1 LDRKIFLL
9 QRNPLPVSLSIVIP
23 AYNEEKRLPATLDR
37 LREYLASLPDQS
49 WECIVVDDGS
59 KDGTADLVSRTAQ
72 QEPRIRLVKNPGN
85 RGKGYA
91 VRNGMLSATGAW
103 RLFSDAD
110 LSAPIEEL
118 PKLQQAIEREG
129 AVIALGSRALDRSL
143 VSVHQ
148 SAFREY
154 SGRVFNLT
162 MRALTGLP
170 FLDTQCGFKLYRA
183 DAAETVFPRQLEEG
197 FSFDV
202 EDLVIAQRLGL
213 KMVEVPVRWANV
225 EGTKVS
231 AWSGAKSFLDL
242 ISIRARALSGR
253 YDRAS

>member
-1 LDRKIFLL
+1 M
-9 QRNPLPVSLSIVIP
+9 PVSLSIIIP
-23 AYNEEKRLPATLDR
+23 AYNEARRLPATLNR
-37 LREYLASLPDQS
+37 LRQYLSTHFDS
-49 WECIVVDDGS
+49 NWECVVVDDGS
-59 KDGTADLVSRTAQ
+59 KDATAQ
-72 QEPRIRLVKNPGN
+72 LVVAVGAVEPRVRLVRNPGN

-91 VRNGMLSATGAW
+91 VRNGMLAAVGDW

-118 PKLQQAIEREG
+118 PKLQQAAQSNG

-154 SGRVFNLT
+154 SGRFFNLA
-162 MRALTGLP
+162 MRAVTGLP

-183 DAAETVFPRQLEEG
+183 DAAEQVFGSQLEEG

-213 KMVEVPVRWANV
+213 RMVEVPVRWANV

-242 ISIRARALSGR
+242 LTIRARALSGR
-253 YDRAS
+253 YDRTSQ

>member
-1 LDRKIFLL
+1 M

>member
-1 LDRKIFLL
+1 
-9 QRNPLPVSLSIVIP
+9 LPVSLSIVIP

-37 LREYLASLPDQS
+37 VREYLSTLGDPQ
-49 WECIVVDDGS
+49 WECVVVDDGS
-59 KDGTADLVSRTAQ
+59 KDGTAALVTQTAA
-72 QEPRIRLVKNPGN
+72 QEPRVRLVKNPGN

-91 VRNGMLSATGAW
+91 VRNGMLSAHGSW

-110 LSAPIEEL
+110 LSAPIEEY
-118 PKLQQAIEREG
+118 PKLLQAAERNG

-148 SAFREY
+148 SAFREQ
-154 SGRVFNLT
+154 SGRFFNLA
-162 MRALTGLP
+162 MRTVTGLP

-183 DAAETVFPRQLEEG
+183 DAAEKVFTRQIEDG

-242 ISIRARALSGR
+242 VSIRGRALGGR
-253 YDRAS
+253 YDR

>member
-1 LDRKIFLL
+1 
-9 QRNPLPVSLSIVIP
+9 LPVSLSIVIP

-37 LREYLASLPDQS
+37 VREYLSTSQDPD

-59 KDGTADLVSRTAQ
+59 KDGTADFVNRTSAT
-72 QEPRIRLVKNPGN
+72 ERRIRLVKNPGN

-91 VRNGMLSATGAW
+91 VRNGMLSAQGAW

-118 PKLQQAIEREG
+118 PKLQKAAEYNG

-148 SAFREY
+148 SPFREY
-154 SGRVFNLT
+154 SGRFFNLA
-162 MRALTGLP
+162 MRTLTGLP
-170 FLDTQCGFKLYRA
+170 FMDTQCGFKLYRA
-183 DAAETVFPRQLEEG
+183 DAAQKVFERQIEEG

-202 EDLVIAQRLGL
+202 EDLVIAQCLAL

-231 AWSGAKSFLDL
+231 AWSGAKSFIDL
-242 ISIRARALSGR
+242 VSIRGRALRGR
-253 YDRAS
+253 YDCPD

>member
-1 LDRKIFLL
+1 
-9 QRNPLPVSLSIVIP
+9 LPVSLSIVIP

-37 LREYLASLPDQS
+37 VQDYMSTFADPN
-49 WECIVVDDGS
+49 WECVVVDDGS
-59 KDGTADLVSRTAQ
+59 QDRTAALVQ
-72 QEPRIRLVKNPGN
+72 TVHSTEPRVRLIKNPGN

-91 VRNGMLSATGAW
+91 VRNGMLAATGEW

-118 PKLQQAIEREG
+118 PKLQKAAHYHE
-129 AVIALGSRALDRSL
+129 AVIAIGSRALDRTM
-143 VSVHQ
+143 VEVHQ
-148 SAFREY
+148 SPFREY
-154 SGRVFNLT
+154 SGRFFNLT
-162 MRALTGLP
+162 MRILTGLP
-170 FLDTQCGFKLYRA
+170 FLDTQCGFKLYSA
-183 DAAETVFPRQLEEG
+183 AAAEAVFARQIEEG

-202 EDLVIAQRLGL
+202 EDLVIAQALGL

-242 ISIRARALSGR
+242 LSIRARALSGR
-253 YDRAS
+253 YEQA